1 VHFLAGDIGGTKSEL
16 AIFSFEK
23 NSLSPV
29 VESVLSSADHNTL
42 EELLKEFLSKNKFK
56 ITESCFG
63 VAGPVVDGRAKI
75 TNLDWEISEEKLSL
89 TLNSKV
95 RLINDLQATAYY
107 VPFLKKEEFK
117 TLNQGTIEGKN
128 TIGVIAP
135 GTGLGEAFLTWNGH
149 KYVAHASEGGHCNFA
164 PTTQIEHGLL
174 EFMQKKTEHVS
185 YETVCS
191 GPGLFNIFLY
201 FNESGQGKC
210 LMTDEITE
218 AKDPAPLITKSALSK
233 DSKCEICV
241 KTLDTFVSIHGSEA
255 SNLALKVFASGGIF
269 VGGGIVPRILPALE
283 DEKLFRT
290 FVNKGRMSDLISR
303 IPLKLIMTP
312 RAALLGAARF
322 GFDSINQS

>member
-1 VHFLAGDIGGTKSEL
+1 M
-16 AIFSFEK
+16 
-23 NSLSPV
+23 
-29 VESVLSSADHNTL
+29 
-42 EELLKEFLSKNKFK
+42 
-56 ITESCFG
+56 
-63 VAGPVVDGRAKI
+63 
-75 TNLDWEISEEKLSL
+75 DWETSEEKLSL
-89 TLNSKV
+89 FLNSKV
-95 RLINDLQATAYY
+95 QLINDLQATAYY

-117 TLNQGTIEGKN
+117 TLNRGTTEGKN

-149 KYVAHASEGGHCNFA
+149 KYIAHASEGGHCNFA
-164 PTTQIEHGLL
+164 PATQIEDALL
-174 EFMQKKTEHVS
+174 EYMQKKSEHVS

-201 FNESGQGKC
+201 FNESGRGKC
-210 LMTDEITE
+210 PMTDEITK
-218 AKDPAPLITKSALSK
+218 AKDPAPLITKSALSR
-233 DSKCEICV
+233 DSRCEICT
-241 KTLDTFVSIHGSEA
+241 KTLDTFVSILGSEA
-255 SNLALKVFASGGIF
+255 SNLALKVLASGGIF
-269 VGGGIVPRILPALE
+269 VGGGIVPKILPALE